1 MKRII
6 CMLLSLVLA
15 FTAVVFTN
23 SLPEKKVTAAT
34 TDELQ
39 AEIDRLDD
47 EIEANEAKLEALKK
61 DQAKQKEYLEA
72 LEKQMK
78 TVEEKATNIQ
88 IQIQTL
94 DEEIGDLDDEIN
106 QLNREIEMTVQE
118 IVETEA
124 NIAASSDALA
134 QRLRNSYLYGEETT
148 LEIFMGSEDLASF
161 MTGVE
166 LMKRTTANDKAMIEN
181 FKTQVEELNKSKQEL
196 EDKRAEVNA
205 KRSDQQIK
213 RDELSAKEQEYYETL
228 DKLEGQYAEIED
240 YLATLDKDSAVYEQ
254 YIKELEQEKAEADAE
269 IDRIYSEY
277 YATSLQASNANPTPG
292 SNGSSG
298 GSGAGKGDPYASN
311 AEWAWPLGNEYCY
324 ISSKYGY
331 RDASIGGN
339 AFHGGLDIAGGSGRL
354 HGKPVYATRSG
365 KVITAITSDR
375 GYGIYVII
383 DHGDGYSSLYAHM
396 SARYV
401 STGDTVNKG
410 DMIGRVGNTGNST
423 GAHLHLEIRYYG
435 EKLDPLRFVSKP

>member
-6 CMLLSLVLA
+6 CMLLCLVLVL
-15 FTAVVFTN
+15 TATVF
-23 SLPEKKVTAAT
+23 SGWSPEKKVNAAT

-39 AEIDRLDD
+39 AEINRLDD
-47 EIEANEAKLEALKK
+47 EIKANEEKLNALKK

-78 TVEEKATNIQ
+78 SVEEKATNIQ
-88 IQIQTL
+88 IQIETL
-94 DEEIGDLDDEIN
+94 DAQIGDLDDEIS
-106 QLNREIEMTVQE
+106 QLTREIEMTEME
-118 IVETEA
+118 ILQTEA
-124 NIAASSDALA
+124 DIAYSSETLAL
-134 QRLRNSYLYGEETT
+134 RLRNSYLYGEEST
-148 LEIFMGSEDLASF
+148 LEIFMGADDLASF
-161 MTGVE
+161 MTGLE
-166 LMKRTTANDKAMIEN
+166 LMKRTTENDKAMIEG
-181 FKTQVEELNKSKQEL
+181 FKNQVIELNESKKSL
-196 EDKRAEVNA
+196 EEKRAQVNDKRSE
-205 KRSDQQIK
+205 QQIK
-213 RDELSAKEQEYYETL
+213 RDDLSAKEKEFYATL
-228 DKLEGQYAEIED
+228 DKLEGQYAEIEE
-240 YLATLDKDSAVYEQ
+240 YLASLDKNSAVYEQ
-254 YIKELEQEKAEADAE
+254 YIKELEDEKAAADAE

-298 GSGAGKGDPYASN
+298 GSSGKGDPYAST
-311 AEWAWPLGNEYCY
+311 ADWAWPLGNEYCY
-324 ISSKYGY
+324 VSSKYGY

-423 GAHLHLEIRYYG
+423 GAHLHFEIRYYG
-435 EKLDPLRFVSKP
+435 EKLDPQKFVKKP

>member
-1 MKRII
+1 M
-6 CMLLSLVLA
+6 VLA
-15 FTAVVFTN
+15 LTATVFAY
-23 SLPEKKVTAAT
+23 SLPEKKVNAAT

-39 AEIDRLDD
+39 AEINRLDE
-47 EIEANEAKLEALKK
+47 EIEANEAKLEALKQ
-61 DQAKQKEYLEA
+61 DQEKQKEYLEA
-72 LEKQMK
+72 LEEQMK

-106 QLNREIEMTVQE
+106 QLNREIEMTEQE
-118 IVETEA
+118 IIDTEA

-134 QRLRNSYLYGEETT
+134 QRLRSSYLYGEETT
-148 LEIFMGSEDLASF
+148 LEIFMGADDLASF
-161 MTGVE
+161 MTGLE
-166 LMKRTTANDKAMIEN
+166 FMKRTTENDKAMIES
-181 FKTQVEELNKSKQEL
+181 FKTQVVELNEAKTAL
-196 EDKRAEVNA
+196 EEKRTEVNA
-205 KRSDQQIK
+205 KRSDQQVK
-213 RDELSAKEQEYYETL
+213 RDELSEKEQEYYETL
-228 DKLEGQYAEIED
+228 DKLESQYAEIEQ
-240 YLATLDKDSAVYEQ
+240 YLESLDKNGALYEQ
-254 YIKELEQEKAEADAE
+254 YIKELEDEKAAADAE

-292 SNGSSG
+292 TSG
-298 GSGAGKGDPYASN
+298 GSSSAGKGDPYAST
-311 AEWAWPLGNEYCY
+311 ADWAWPLGNEYCY

-423 GAHLHLEIRYYG
+423 GAHLHFEIRFYG
-435 EKLDPLRFVSKP
+435 DKLDPLRFVSKP

>member
-15 FTAVVFTN
+15 FTAAVFAN

-47 EIEANEAKLEALKK
+47 EIEANESKLEALKK
-61 DQAKQKEYLEA
+61 DQEKQKEYLEA
-72 LEKQMK
+72 LEDQMK
-78 TVEEKATNIQ
+78 AVEEKATNIQ

-106 QLNREIEMTVQE
+106 QLNREIEMTEQE
-118 IVETEA
+118 ILETEE
-124 NIAASSDALA
+124 NIASSSDALA

-161 MTGVE
+161 MTGIE
-166 LMKRTTANDKAMIEN
+166 LMKRTTENDKLMIES
-181 FKTQVEELNKSKQEL
+181 FKAQVEELNKSKQEL
-196 EDKRAEVNA
+196 EEKRSEVNA

-213 RDELSAKEQEYYETL
+213 RDELSEKEQEYYETL

-240 YLATLDKDSAVYEQ
+240 YLATLDKSSALYEQ
-254 YIKELEQEKAEADAE
+254 YIKELEDEKAAADAE

-292 SNGSSG
+292 SDGSG
-298 GSGAGKGDPYASN
+298 GSSAGKGDPYAST
-311 AEWAWPLGNEYCY
+311 ADWAWPLGNEYCY

-365 KVITAITSDR
+365 KVITAVTSDR

-423 GAHLHLEIRYYG
+423 GAHLHFEVRYYG

>member
-1 MKRII
+1 MKRFIS
-6 CMLLSLVLA
+6 MLLCLVLA
-15 FTAVVFTN
+15 LTATVFAN
-23 SLPEKKVTAAT
+23 SLPEKQINAAT

-39 AEIDRLDD
+39 AEINRLDE
-47 EIEANEAKLEALKK
+47 EIEANEEKLEALKK
-61 DQAKQKEYLEA
+61 DQEKQKEYLEA
-72 LEKQMK
+72 LEEQMK

-106 QLNREIEMTVQE
+106 QLNREIEMTEQE
-118 IVETEA
+118 ILDTEA
-124 NIAASSDALA
+124 NIVASSDALA

-148 LEIFMGSEDLASF
+148 LEIFMGADDLASF
-161 MTGVE
+161 MTGLE
-166 LMKRTTANDKAMIEN
+166 FMKRTTENDKAMIES
-181 FKTQVEELNKSKQEL
+181 FKAQVVELNEAKTAL
-196 EDKRAEVNA
+196 EEKRTEVNA
-205 KRSDQQIK
+205 KRSDQQVK
-213 RDELSAKEQEYYETL
+213 RDELSEKEQDYYETL
-228 DKLEGQYAEIED
+228 DKLESQYAEIEQ
-240 YLATLDKDSAVYEQ
+240 YLESLDKNSALYEQ
-254 YIKELEQEKAEADAE
+254 YIKELEDERAAADAE

-277 YATSLQASNANPTPG
+277 YATSLNADNANPTPG
-292 SNGSSG
+292 TSG
-298 GSGAGKGDPYASN
+298 GSSNAGKGDPYAST
-311 AEWAWPLGNEYCY
+311 ADWAWPLGNEYCY

-354 HGKPVYATRSG
+354 HGKPIYATRSG
-365 KVITAITSDR
+365 KVITAVTSDR

-423 GAHLHLEIRYYG
+423 GAHLHFEIRFYG
-435 EKLDPLRFVSKP
+435 DKLDPLRFVSKP

>member
-1 MKRII
+1 MKRFI
-6 CMLLSLVLA
+6 CMLLCLVLA
-15 FTAVVFTN
+15 LTATVF
-23 SLPEKKVTAAT
+23 SGCLPEKKVNAAT

-47 EIEANEAKLEALKK
+47 EIKANEAKLEALKK
-61 DQAKQKEYLEA
+61 DQEKQEEYLEA

-88 IQIQTL
+88 IQIESL
-94 DEEIGDLDDEIN
+94 DTQIGDLDDEIS
-106 QLNREIEMTVQE
+106 QLSREIEMTELE
-118 IVETEA
+118 ILETEA
-124 NIAASSDALA
+124 NISSSSQALA
-134 QRLRNSYLYGEETT
+134 QRLRSSYLYGEEST
-148 LEIFMGSEDLASF
+148 LEIFMGADDLASF
-161 MTGVE
+161 MTGLE
-166 LMKRTTANDKAMIEN
+166 LMKRTTENDKAMIES
-181 FKTQVEELNKSKQEL
+181 FKNQVIELNESKKAL
-196 EDKRAEVNA
+196 EEKRAEVND
-205 KRSDQQIK
+205 KRSEQQVK
-213 RDELSAKEQEYYETL
+213 RDDLSVKEQEYYATL
-228 DKLEGQYAEIED
+228 DKLEGQYAEIEE
-240 YLATLDKDSAVYEQ
+240 YLASLDKNSAVYEQ
-254 YIKELEQEKAEADAE
+254 YIKELEDEKAAADAE

-292 SNGSSG
+292 SSG
-298 GSGAGKGDPYASN
+298 GSSGKGDPYASN
-311 AEWAWPLGNEYCY
+311 ADWVWPLGNEYCY

-354 HGKPVYATRSG
+354 HGKPIYATRSG

-410 DMIGRVGNTGNST
+410 DMIGRVGNTGNSK
-423 GAHLHLEIRYYG
+423 GAHLHFEIRYYG
-435 EKLDPLRFVSKP
+435 EKLDPQRFVSKP